1 MTDFHSVLPLGEAWP
16 IHHGHGRLAFL
27 STDLGSSGQLAMPAK
42 GTVPLDTT
50 TDMEARQSSG
60 IFAKGMPFSLYYQY
74 QFEQEA
80 VWNVDCPGCPPWN
93 DVRFTCHASAVHRT
107 TTPPW
112 FLDAATRNAQVEPQD
127 DMIVQ
132 EYEQDRHV
140 PAIVAKQVS
149 WPADH

>member
-1 MTDFHSVLPLGEAWP
+1 MDM
-16 IHHGHGRLAFL
+16 GRLAFL
-27 STDLGSSGQLAMPAK
+27 SADLGSSGQLAVPAK
-42 GTVPLDTT
+42 GTVTLDTT
-50 TDMEARQSSG
+50 ADMEARQSSG
-60 IFAKGMPFSLYYQY
+60 ILCKRNALQFVLPVPIRAGSSL
-74 QFEQEA
+74 EP
-80 VWNVDCPGCPPWN
+80 DCPGCPPWN
-93 DVRFTCHASAVHRT
+93 EAHFTRHASAVHRT

-112 FLDAATRNAQVEPQD
+112 LLDAATRNAQVEPQD